1 MLCPIG
7 WPFGS
12 GRFVITGKGV
22 MSGHL
27 ALVGGSEW
35 NEGCDFDVPLLAAS
49 GGTEVAVLATAAAFE
64 NPSKRVARAE
74 AWFATL
80 GATVRAIPVY
90 DRSGARD
97 PEHVRAVRDAAFL
110 YLGDGSSQHL
120 RSVLLDTP
128 LWSAIVETWQGGAVL
143 AASAQA
149 ATALC
154 DHMVDARGGAFTV
167 GLGLLSDVTVIPHYD
182 LWSPDK
188 WHRTVKL
195 ARPDLVVAG
204 VDERTAL
211 IRHPDETWS
220 IGGAGTAA
228 LYRAG
233 KQIELDEI

>member
-1 MLCPIG
+1 
-7 WPFGS
+7 
-12 GRFVITGKGV
+12 

-35 NEGCDFDVPLLAAS
+35 NDGCDFDAMLLAAS
-49 GGTEVAVLATAAAFE
+49 GGNEVTLLPTAAAFE
-64 NPSKRVARAE
+64 NPAKHIARAE
-74 AWFATL
+74 EWFARL
-80 GATVRAIPVY
+80 SARVHTVPVY

-97 PEHVRAVRDAAFL
+97 PVNVAAIRNAKFL
-110 YLGDGSSQHL
+110 YLADGSSQHL

-128 LWSAIVETWQGGAVL
+128 LWSAIVEGWQAGMVL

-167 GLGLLSDVTVIPHYD
+167 GLGLVSNITVIPHYD
-182 LWSPDK
+182 LWSPEK
-188 WHRTVKL
+188 SHRTVKL

-204 VDERTAL
+204 IDERTAL
-211 IRHPDETWS
+211 IRDPKGVWS
-220 IGGAGTAA
+220 VQGAGTAA

-233 KQIELDEI
+233 KQIGLDDIERAD